1 MSNPQQT
8 TLREVAR
15 VSRAIRKKEAELAA
29 LYDERVELY
38 EVGQGLDPKVSQPQ
52 LAAAAGCTEMAV
64 QQAMAKRR
72 RQRAQADAVVVTEL
86 V

>member
-1 MSNPQQT
+1 MATQQKQV
-8 TLREVAR
+8 LGEVAR
-15 VSRAIRKKEAELAA
+15 VSRAIRRKEAELHA

-72 RQRAQADAVVVTEL
+72 RERARTDQVATEL